1 MNPRR
6 IEISLTTNLS
16 GAVTAY
22 SENLKGILDRIEY
35 VKTDFA
41 DGVDFD
47 ITLENSGTV
56 LLDKDDINAS
66 AIFVPRQA
74 VQTTAGVAA
83 LYASGGVAVLDK
95 IVIAEERVK
104 VVIANG
110 GNTKTGKVYLVVY

>member
-6 IEISLTTNLS
+6 IEISLTTNSS